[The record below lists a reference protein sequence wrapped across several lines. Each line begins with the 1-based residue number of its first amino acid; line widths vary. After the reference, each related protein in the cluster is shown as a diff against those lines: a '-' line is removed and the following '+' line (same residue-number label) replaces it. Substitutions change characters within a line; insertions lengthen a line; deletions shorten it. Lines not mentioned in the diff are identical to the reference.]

1 MTESERLPDGMTC
14 RECGYCVG
22 SLPMGRCPE
31 CGADVGAS
39 EIALSE
45 RVRGVEHAW
54 PALRASRLRLYGAV
68 IPVYA
73 LGAGVLGW
81 HWGAMVAAFGLM
93 SLMVVGSWF
102 VGWLVTRLA
111 LPAARHALYANW
123 VRCLPILHGP
133 WLVAPLCAAI
143 ALVAALVDR
152 SAGTDAK
159 VLMGVSLLGLF
170 LWGLGCFGC
179 LVAWADRWGRCTGPL
194 GIRIGGPCGTA
205 LVAGMLA
212 TLGFS
217 VLLGFGGGVMAAG
230 GVASHLFE

>member
-1 MTESERLPDGMTC
+1 MTC

-93 SLMVVGSWF
+93 SLMVAGSWF

-179 LVAWADRWGRCTGPL
+179 LVAWADRWGRCIGPL

-217 VLLGFGGGVMAAG
+217 MLLGFGGGVMAAG